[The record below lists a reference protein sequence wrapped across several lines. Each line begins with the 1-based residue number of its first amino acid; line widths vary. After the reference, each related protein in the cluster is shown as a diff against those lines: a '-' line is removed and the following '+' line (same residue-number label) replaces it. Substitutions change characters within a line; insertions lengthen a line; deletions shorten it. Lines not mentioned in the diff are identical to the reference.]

1 LTGLDHWGVLLAA
14 HGERGGGA
22 DNSGVERLAAE
33 LSRREAAAEIGF
45 GFIKGTPSIPDALR
59 SLKAARLLV
68 YPLFLADGY
77 FTRIRLPQLIAQAG
91 IHTDRIRTL
100 PPLGLDPALASLV
113 AAKASSTARAGGYA
127 DQQVT
132 VILLAHGSTK
142 DAASRLATEA
152 LARQL
157 GAAKPFAAISCAFL
171 DEPPALA
178 DVVTRTPGPAVVV
191 GLFAGEG
198 LHGREDVPRLIEA
211 LRRPDIAFAGNVGA
225 WPEIADVVA
234 ATISDRRL
242 ATGGDLERARTDSRT
257 SARPARQCRATSAA
271 AGPIHG
277 LFPARS

>member
-1 LTGLDHWGVLLAA
+1 MTGLDHWGVLLAA

-33 LSRREAAAEIGF
+33 LSRREAAEIGF
-45 GFIKGTPSIPDALR
+45 GFIKGTPSIPDAVR
-59 SLKAARLLV
+59 SFKATRILV

-91 IHTDRIRTL
+91 IDSDRIRTL

-113 AAKASSTARAGGYA
+113 AAKASSTAHAGGYA

-142 DAASRLATEA
+142 DAASRLAAEA
-152 LARQL
+152 LAHRL
-157 GAAKPFAAISCAFL
+157 GALKRFTAISCAFL
-171 DEPPALA
+171 EEPPALA
-178 DVVTRTPGPAVVV
+178 DVVARSPGPAVVV

-198 LHGREDVPRLIEA
+198 LHGREDVPRLINA
-211 LRRPDIAFAGNVGA
+211 LRRPDVSFAGNVGA
-225 WPEIADVVA
+225 WPGIADVVA

-242 ATGGDLERARTDSRT
+242 AERDRDRRRTDGRT

-271 AGPIHG
+271 AGPIRG